1 MGLQVRLRL
10 DLAYDGTDFSGWAS
24 QPGRRT
30 VQGVL
35 EAALERVLRLPAT
48 TLTVAGRTDA
58 GVHARGQVC
67 HLDIDAGVLPGAR
80 SDRPA
85 VEVLSRQLIG
95 VLPDDVRVRRV
106 SLAPAGFDARF
117 SALWRRYA
125 YRLWD
130 DAAQIDP
137 LRRHEVVVWRRRLDD
152 QAMNQAAAL
161 LVGEHDF
168 AAYCRKREG
177 GTTIRTLLELSC
189 ARAGD
194 NGLEARVV
202 ADAFCHNMVR
212 ALMGALLLVGEGK
225 RDANWPVQVLS
236 SGDRHPAAA
245 VVPPHGLTLEEVGYP
260 AADQLAAR
268 ARESRAIRTVS

>member
-1 MGLQVRLRL
+1 MGVQVRLRL

-35 EAALERVLRLPAT
+35 EAALERVLRVPAIA
-48 TLTVAGRTDA
+48 LTVAGRTDA

-67 HLDIDAGVLPGAR
+67 HFDIDAGVLAGAR
-80 SDRPA
+80 SDRPPE
-85 VEVLSRQLIG
+85 EVLFRQLLG
-95 VLPDDVRVRRV
+95 VLPDDLRVRRV

-125 YRLWD
+125 YRVWD

-137 LRRHEVVVWRRRLDD
+137 LRRREVVLWRRRLDD
-152 QAMNQAAAL
+152 EGMNQAAGL
-161 LVGEHDF
+161 LLGKHDF

-189 ARAGD
+189 ARGGD

-225 RDANWPVQVLS
+225 RDANWPAQVLA
-236 SGDRHPAAA
+236 SGARDPAVA
-245 VVPPHGLTLEEVGYP
+245 VVPPHGLTLEDVGYP

-268 ARESRAIRTVS
+268 SRESRAVRTVS

>member
-1 MGLQVRLRL
+1 MGVQVRLRL

-24 QPGRRT
+24 QPGLRT

-35 EAALERVLRLPAT
+35 EAALVRVLRVPAIT
-48 TLTVAGRTDA
+48 VTVAGRTDT

-67 HLDIDAGVLPGAR
+67 HIDLDAGVLPGAR

-85 VEVLSRQLIG
+85 VEVLLRQLIG
-95 VLPDDVRVRRV
+95 VLPDDVGIHRV
-106 SLAPAGFDARF
+106 SLAPPGFDARF

-137 LRRHEVVVWRRRLDD
+137 LRRREVVVWRRPLDHW
-152 QAMNQAAAL
+152 AMNQAATL
-161 LVGEHDF
+161 LLGEHDF
-168 AAYCRKREG
+168 AAYCRRREG

-189 ARAGD
+189 ARERD

-225 RDANWPVQVLS
+225 RDADWPAHVLS
-236 SGDRHPAAA
+236 MGDRDPAVT
-245 VVPPHGLTLEEVGYP
+245 VVPPHGLALEEVGYP

-268 ARESRAIRTVS
+268 ARESRTVRTIS

>member
-1 MGLQVRLRL
+1 MRLRL

-35 EAALERVLRLPAT
+35 EAALERVLRVPAI

-67 HLDIDAGVLPGAR
+67 HLDIDAGALPGAR

-85 VEVLSRQLIG
+85 VEVLSRQLMG

-137 LRRHEVVVWRRRLDD
+137 LRRREVVVWRRRLDD
-152 QAMNQAAAL
+152 QAMNQAAAPL
-161 LVGEHDF
+161 LGEHDF

-189 ARAGD
+189 ARGGD
-194 NGLEARVV
+194 NRLEARVV

-225 RDANWPVQVLS
+225 RDADWPAHVLS
-236 SGDRHPAAA
+236 SGDRHPAVA

>member
-1 MGLQVRLRL
+1 MRLRL

-35 EAALERVLRLPAT
+35 EAGLERILRVPPIA
-48 TLTVAGRTDA
+48 LTAAGRTDA

-67 HLDIDAGVLPGAR
+67 HVDVDAGVLHDAH
-80 SDRPA
+80 SDRDA
-85 VEVLSRQLIG
+85 VEVLSRRLMG
-95 VLPDDVRVRRV
+95 VLPDDLCVRRV
-106 SLAPAGFDARF
+106 SLPPAGFDARF

-125 YRLWD
+125 YRVCD
-130 DAAQIDP
+130 DAARMDP
-137 LRRHEVVVWRRRLDD
+137 LRRREVLVWRRRLDH
-152 QAMNQAAAL
+152 QAMNAAATL
-161 LVGEHDF
+161 LLGEHDF
-168 AAYCRKREG
+168 AAYCRKRDG
-177 GTTIRTLLELSC
+177 ATTIRTLLELSC
-189 ARAGD
+189 KRSED
-194 NGLEARVV
+194 DGLEARVV

-225 RDANWPVQVLS
+225 RDAKWPAQVLA
-236 SGDRHPAAA
+236 SGDRDPAVV

-268 ARESRAIRTVS
+268 ARQSRAVRTVA